1 MLAPPFASV
10 GTGVGGS
17 TAIQVKVDF
26 RNIYR
31 SFKTLERKMGQMR
44 VPLKQAA
51 VDYMTKKVIK
61 QRFQQSKGVVRW
73 KQHSS
78 ETIKRH
84 GSHMLLILSGKLKES
99 ATGGSGFFI
108 NYHTYRG
115 VHSAHFGSSL
125 DYAVAHDQPRGT
137 YFDTG
142 KSQIPGRPW
151 SNVTQENANKMRDIF
166 MKWTQKKMNES
177 GFRRM

>member
-1 MLAPPFASV
+1 MLTPPFAQIAV
-10 GTGVGGS
+10 GVGGS
-17 TAIQVKVDF
+17 TSIQVTVDF
-26 RNIYR
+26 RNIYN
-31 SFKTLERKMGQMR
+31 SISMLERKMGQMR
-44 VPLKQAA
+44 VPLKQVA

-84 GSHMLLILSGKLKES
+84 GSHRLLILSGKLRES

-108 NYHTYRG
+108 NYTTYRG

-125 DYAVAHDQPRGT
+125 DYAIAHDQPRGT

-151 SNVTQENANKMRDIF
+151 SNVTQKNANEMRDIT
-166 MKWTQKKMNES
+166 MKWMQKILKES
-177 GFRRM
+177 GFRRI